1 MAYGRSL
8 ELYFVDGRPDGML
21 TAEVFNW
28 TGHILKAPRTQI
40 GPALKREQ
48 ARFTGVYVLLG
59 DRDGEPLAYIGE
71 AEDMS
76 ARIRDHDARRDWWS
90 DLILVTTASNALN
103 KAHVKY
109 LEARLIET
117 ARKVSSRPLENAT
130 TPPRNSLSES
140 GRANME
146 EFLDTLFLVLPAIGV
161 DMFQSNQRPDAG
173 PVAKTGP
180 VAEFRLQTRRN
191 GVDAVAVLDG
201 SDFIVQKGSRVR
213 RAWEG
218 AGEHD
223 FGYAE
228 LHRRLVAAGII
239 ATDDMGGIMTEN
251 YAFNSPSAAAA
262 VANGRP
268 ANGRIEW
275 KHVDTGQTY
284 KDWEQA
290 RLSDDGEDPA

>member
-1 MAYGRSL
+1 MGYGRSL

-48 ARFTGVYVLLG
+48 ARFTGVYILLG
-59 DRDGEPLAYIGE
+59 DRQGEPLAYIGE

-109 LEARLIET
+109 LEARLIEK
-117 ARKVSSRPLENAT
+117 ARQVAARPLENAT
-130 TPPRNSLSES
+130 TPPRNSLSEA

-161 DMFQSNQRPDAG
+161 EMFQSNQRPDA
-173 PVAKTGP
+173 PVVPTP
-180 VAEFRLQTRRN
+180 NVSVRFRLQTRRN

-228 LHRRLVAAGII
+228 LHRRLVSAGVIGVDEI
-239 ATDDMGGIMTEN
+239 GGVMTEN

-268 ANGRIEW
+268 ANGRTEW

-284 KDWEQA
+284 KEWEQA
-290 RLSDDGEDPA
+290 RLSDDGEDAA